1 MKKFATVSWNDI
13 GVQDIELTDFAL
25 SLFSADEAREKALF
39 ARKGGSFLRDYRAFA
54 EEFNSSEDLLWDGER
69 CILSQE

>member
-1 MKKFATVSWNDI
+1 MEKFATVSWNDI

-39 ARKGGSFLRDYRAFA
+39 ARKEGSFL
-54 EEFNSSEDLLWDGER
+54 
-69 CILSQE
+69 